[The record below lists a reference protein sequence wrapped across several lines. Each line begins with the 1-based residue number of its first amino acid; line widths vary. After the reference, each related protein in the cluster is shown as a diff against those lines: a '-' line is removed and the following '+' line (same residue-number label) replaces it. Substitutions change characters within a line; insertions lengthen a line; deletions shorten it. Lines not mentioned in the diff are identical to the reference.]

1 MRPSCAWPVF
11 CLLLATATAADA
23 AELQQLRHNP
33 FSRPEIV
40 NEPPP
45 PPPPPVTVSEEPEL
59 ELSATL
65 VSKVAPMVVV
75 NGELLE
81 IGEDIDGLRL
91 VAVAEGRATFERD
104 GRKFTFEL
112 KQLLPR

>member
-1 MRPSCAWPVF
+1 MHPSYCVPV
-11 CLLLATATAADA
+11 LLLLATAADA
-23 AELQQLRHNP
+23 AELQQLRQNP

-45 PPPPPVTVSEEPEL
+45 PVVQPRATVSEEPEL

-65 VSKVAPMVVV
+65 ISKVAPMVVV

-81 IGEDIDGLRL
+81 IGQDIDGLRL

-104 GRKFTFEL
+104 GRKYTFEL
-112 KQLLPR
+112 KQMQPR